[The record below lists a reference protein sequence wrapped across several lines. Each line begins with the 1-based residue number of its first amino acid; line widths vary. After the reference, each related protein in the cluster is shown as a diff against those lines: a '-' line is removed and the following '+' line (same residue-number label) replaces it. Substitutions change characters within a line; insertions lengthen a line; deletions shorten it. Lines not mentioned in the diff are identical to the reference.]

1 MIIEIASMLGLSG
14 HMIHG
19 SWGGIGH
26 VAAMVN
32 GQIYDMTQFQKRGG
46 IFRGGSGVSFGTSS
60 TGGSSKDVFATIREG
75 IYSIVDLLKTKQ
87 NTYFQNMESNTSDN
101 SIVSYNSD
109 DVKLTID
116 HNLNITV
123 EGDNI
128 DEKSVIS
135 ILREVI
141 TDSKLVD
148 SIAEALIKRD
158 NKIKRMRG

>member
-1 MIIEIASMLGLSG
+1 
-14 HMIHG
+14 
-19 SWGGIGH
+19 
-26 VAAMVN
+26 
-32 GQIYDMTQFQKRGG
+32 
-46 IFRGGSGVSFGTSS
+46 
-60 TGGSSKDVFATIREG
+60 
-75 IYSIVDLLKTKQ
+75 
-87 NTYFQNMESNTSDN
+87 MESNTSDN